1 MTLNR
6 ETDMKQTDQGLDGS
20 TVVSRVLLFSV
31 VWWALTDGTGESLW
45 IGVPAVISATVVSVA
60 LVRQVGLV
68 WREVMGFVP
77 FFLWHSLKG
86 GVDVAR
92 RSFDPRMPITPEL
105 IEYPLRL
112 PPGLPRVNLVNTVSL
127 LPGTL
132 SAELG
137 GQVLRVHVLDSLGDF
152 LAELEALE
160 QRVGCMFR
168 SASDDFPRR

>member
-6 ETDMKQTDQGLDGS
+6 ERDMKQTDQGIDWS
-20 TVVSRVLLFSV
+20 TVVSRALLFSLL
-31 VWWALTDGTGESLW
+31 WWVLTDGTAGSWW
-45 IGVPAVISATVVSVA
+45 IGAPAVAGAVIISVT
-60 LVRQVGLV
+60 LVPPLGLV
-68 WREVMGFVP
+68 WREAMGFVP

-86 GVDVAR
+86 GVDVAWR
-92 RSFDPRMPITPEL
+92 AFHPRLPITPEL

-112 PPGLPRVNLVNTVSL
+112 PPGLPRIILVNTVSL

-137 GQVLRVHVLDSLGDF
+137 GQVLKVHVLDSLGDF

-168 SASDDFPRR
+168 SAPDDFPRR

>member
-6 ETDMKQTDQGLDGS
+6 ERDMKQTDQGIDWS
-20 TVVSRVLLFSV
+20 TVVSRALLFSLL
-31 VWWALTDGTGESLW
+31 WWALTDGTAGSWW
-45 IGVPAVISATVVSVA
+45 IGAPAVAGAVIISVT
-60 LVRQVGLV
+60 LVPPLGLV

-86 GVDVAR
+86 GVDVSWRA
-92 RSFDPRMPITPEL
+92 FHPRLPITPEL

-112 PPGLPRVNLVNTVSL
+112 PPGLPRVILVNTVSL

-137 GQVLRVHVLDSLGDF
+137 GQVLKVHVLDSLGGF

>member
-6 ETDMKQTDQGLDGS
+6 ERDMKQTDHGIDWS
-20 TVVSRVLLFSV
+20 TVVSRALLFSLL
-31 VWWALTDGTGESLW
+31 WWALTDGTAGSWW
-45 IGVPAVISATVVSVA
+45 IGAPAVAGAVIMSVT
-60 LVRQVGLV
+60 LVPPLGLV

-86 GVDVAR
+86 GVDVAWR
-92 RSFDPRMPITPEL
+92 AFHPRMPITPGL

-112 PPGLPRVNLVNTVSL
+112 PPGLPRVILVNTVSL

-137 GQVLRVHVLDSLGDF
+137 AQVLKVHVLDSLGDF